1 MEERAEN
8 YGVEVDGLQVVG
20 QQSALH
26 SHHVPPK
33 ETNLLPVYLP
43 AYLPVFLST
52 ISEFSGRKPFSSI
65 SVSGTFYPLP
75 PNWGRFDL

>member
-33 ETNLLPVYLP
+33 KPNLLPVYLS
-43 AYLPVFLST
+43 ST
-52 ISEFSGRKPFSSI
+52 VPIYQYFFQQ
-65 SVSGTFYPLP
+65 F
-75 PNWGRFDL
+75 F

>member
-1 MEERAEN
+1 MPSVEERAEN

-33 ETNLLPVYLP
+33 ETNILPVYLP
-43 AYLPVFLST
+43 STVPIYQYFFQHFFLPILVST
-52 ISEFSGRKPFSSI
+52 IRIPIQG
-65 SVSGTFYPLP
+65 V
-75 PNWGRFDL
+75 